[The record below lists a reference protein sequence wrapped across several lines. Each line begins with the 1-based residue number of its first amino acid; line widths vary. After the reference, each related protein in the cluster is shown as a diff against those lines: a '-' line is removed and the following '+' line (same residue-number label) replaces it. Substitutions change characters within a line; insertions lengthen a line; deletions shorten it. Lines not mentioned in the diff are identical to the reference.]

1 VISKNL
7 TRVNFMDKASLIAR
21 KHEVIARQARI
32 RRELE
37 RENARASKKNK
48 RRRDQLQRE
57 LEALMAEEYRLRLQI
72 DRSR

>member
-1 VISKNL
+1 
-7 TRVNFMDKASLIAR
+7 MDKASLIAR

>member
-1 VISKNL
+1 MISKNL

>member
-1 VISKNL
+1 
-7 TRVNFMDKASLIAR
+7 MDKASLIAR
-21 KHEVIARQARI
+21 KHEVIARQARL

-48 RRRDQLQRE
+48 RRRQQLQRE
-57 LEALMAEEYRLRLQI
+57 LDALMAEEYRLRLQI

>member
-1 VISKNL
+1 MISKIL